1 VQIILIHNLH
11 VYFSS
16 FLLAKCTFSIPPLHR
31 FRPRATRN
39 SPPHIE
45 IVGGLVVLTS
55 WDLIG
60 VSEVVLF
67 DTRHLSKKGGPF
79 IKEQTYPEIENALQF

>member
-1 VQIILIHNLH
+1 M
-11 VYFSS
+11 
-16 FLLAKCTFSIPPLHR
+16 
-31 FRPRATRN
+31 
-39 SPPHIE
+39 
-45 IVGGLVVLTS
+45 VLTS

-79 IKEQTYPEIENALQF
+79 IKEQTYPEIENALQFGIHDWQ